1 VLLLSTYWHFL
12 ARLSKETCNI
22 GSLIQLAMAHL
33 VDMQRPMGFSS
44 DTIDC
49 TFKPIYETSD
59 IHGTFENVR
68 WKL

>member
-1 VLLLSTYWHFL
+1 
-12 ARLSKETCNI
+12 
-22 GSLIQLAMAHL
+22 MAHL